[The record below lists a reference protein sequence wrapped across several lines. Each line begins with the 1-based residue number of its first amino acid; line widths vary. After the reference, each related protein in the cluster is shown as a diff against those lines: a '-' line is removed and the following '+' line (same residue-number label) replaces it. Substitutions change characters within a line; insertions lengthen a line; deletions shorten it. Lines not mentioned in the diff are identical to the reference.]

1 MDLEKLASSPRKN
14 NSSEHL
20 QLLARRAVGRFLAKE
35 SDNLT
40 SAVSESIRGEGL
52 NKDQM
57 RRVSEMANQTAWK
70 ETFSEDRQIH
80 FEPADQNAVIE
91 SFSEKA
97 EEVHPVSTDYLSEPP
112 VEKQEV
118 DLHEA
123 FGVQPESP
131 AYPDLNPLRDAQEVS
146 EKAASAVDKTRH
158 TLDRIERELPGAAEA
173 FFFQVKQA
181 HLLEGHAITKIARA
195 VAQVTDPSFA
205 SRSMKGALAELTRQG
220 VRPNIGKEKLASAED
235 LLINTDH
242 DLLHA
247 AVQFEKVAKAVVHA
261 RKRHQV
267 ASIEY
272 KRSINQLKG

>member
-40 SAVSESIRGEGL
+40 GAVSDSIRGEGL

-80 FEPADQNAVIE
+80 FDPADQNAVIE

-97 EEVHPVSTDYLSEPP
+97 EEVRPVSTDYLTEPP

-118 DLHEA
+118 DLHDA
-123 FGVQPESP
+123 FGVQPDTPE
-131 AYPDLNPLRDAQEVS
+131 YPDLNPQREAQETY
-146 EKAASAVDKTRH
+146 EKAASEVDRTRH
-158 TLDRIERELPGAAEA
+158 ALDRVWKELPAAA
-173 FFFQVKQA
+173 DRFLQ
-181 HLLEGHAITKIARA
+181 
-195 VAQVTDPSFA
+195 
-205 SRSMKGALAELTRQG
+205 
-220 VRPNIGKEKLASAED
+220 
-235 LLINTDH
+235 
-242 DLLHA
+242 
-247 AVQFEKVAKAVVHA
+247 
-261 RKRHQV
+261 
-267 ASIEY
+267 
-272 KRSINQLKG
+272 